1 MLTTGVKTKSAMAA
15 LLKSENIGLGLPKI
29 GQIIEGKI
37 VAAKPRRMFID
48 LGQWGTGVV
57 MGKELMQAGSA
68 VKRLKTGD
76 VIPVVVL
83 DPDNEENLIELSLEE
98 AGEGKIWEN
107 LTKKKQEG
115 EIVTIKISA
124 ANKGGLMTEFEDIEG
139 FLPVSQL
146 STTHYP
152 RVEGGEK
159 TKILEELNVFVG
171 QEFQVKIIDVD
182 KKTKKLIFSEKAV
195 ESNAIREALKKLKKG
210 DVVEG
215 TISGIVPFGA
225 FIKFDGNL
233 EGLIHISELDW
244 QIVED
249 PREIVSVG
257 DKIKAAI
264 AEITGDR
271 VSLSI
276 KALKEDPWEKIED
289 KYKKGDLVSGKILK
303 FNQYGAFVR
312 VGEEINGLTHISS
325 FASREEMEKML
336 SVGTSHEFEIET
348 FEPKNHKM
356 TLRPIN
362 KKQKGPNKKTE
373 EKKEKIQSPLPLGGE
388 SAK

>member
-1 MLTTGVKTKSAMAA
+1 MAA
-15 LLKSENIGLGLPKI
+15 LLKNENIGLGLPKI

-115 EIVTIKISA
+115 EIITIKISA

-146 STTHYP
+146 STAHYP

-225 FIKFDGNL
+225 FIKFDENL

-276 KALKEDPWEKIED
+276 KALKEDPWEKIEG

-312 VGEEINGLTHISS
+312 VGEGINGLTHISS

-336 SVGTSHEFEIET
+336 SIGTSYEFEIEI

-356 TLRPIN
+356 TLKPIN

-373 EKKEKIQSPLPLGGE
+373 EKKEKPKE
-388 SAK
+388 K